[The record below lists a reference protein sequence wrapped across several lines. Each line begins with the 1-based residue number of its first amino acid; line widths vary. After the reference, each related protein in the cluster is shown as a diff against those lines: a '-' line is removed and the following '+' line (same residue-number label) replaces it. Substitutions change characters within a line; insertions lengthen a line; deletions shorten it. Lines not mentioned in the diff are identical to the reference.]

1 MGCYEDHLL
10 LAYMD
15 GELKSESMAV
25 ESHLQECNQC
35 QARLRALAD
44 DEQYL
49 EGVLSDHLEEV
60 ELGHA
65 FKQESWIRFKF
76 QLSSNP
82 KQKPARVSPGRRQVS
97 PGVGRAKFRLGVAA
111 AVVLLLIGS
120 LALGGV
126 RSAVAD
132 LLSVFRVDRIETIGV
147 SIQDMAQMDE
157 ALKKGV
163 ERIDIENIGTF
174 RVKGSE
180 VTIPD
185 WTLAKAENNLGFKI
199 LKPDMQGYG
208 EPHVS
213 VKKHPSQSL
222 TLNVPGI
229 NEAIK
234 KLGGTQVLPQELDLQ
249 TVTLNANP
257 QVFLDYQSPELPS
270 VFMVQMRSPEL
281 EVPGNVKVELVR
293 DALLSLPFWP
303 EEIRRQ
309 LASIDDWR
317 HTMVIPET
325 ANTQPVTVRGYQGLT
340 WNNESEHS
348 MDSTSTTVIWS
359 ENGII
364 CSIKGQLPLERILEI
379 AEGMK

>member
-25 ESHLQECNQC
+25 ESHLQECDEC

-49 EGVLSDHLEEV
+49 EGVLSDHLEEI

-65 FKQESWIRFKF
+65 FKQESWIRFKL
-76 QLSSNP
+76 QLSSTP
-82 KQKPARVSPGRRQVS
+82 KQKLAGVSPGRKVS
-97 PGVGRAKFRLGVAA
+97 SGIGRAKVRLGVAA

-120 LALGGV
+120 LALGSV
-126 RSAVAD
+126 RSALAD
-132 LLSVFRVDRIETIGV
+132 LLSVFRADTIETI
-147 SIQDMAQMDE
+147 SLQDKAQMDE
-157 ALKKGV
+157 ALKRGI
-163 ERIDIENIGTF
+163 ERIDIDNIGTF

-180 VTIPD
+180 ENIPD
-185 WTLAKAENNLGFKI
+185 CTLAEAGNNLGFKI

-234 KLGGTQVLPQELDLQ
+234 KLGGTHLLPQELDLQ
-249 TVTLNANP
+249 TVTLNPHP
-257 QVFLDYQSPELPS
+257 QVFLNYQSSSLPS
-270 VFMVQMRSPEL
+270 VSMVQARNPEL
-281 EVPGNVKVELVR
+281 EVPGNVKAEAVR

-303 EEIRRQ
+303 EGIRQQ
-309 LASIDDWR
+309 LAGINDWR

-325 ANTQPVTVRGYQGLT
+325 ALTQPVTVRGYQGIT
-340 WNNESEHS
+340 WNNGA
-348 MDSTSTTVIWS
+348 DSASTTVIWS

-364 CSIKGQLPLERILEI
+364 YSINGQLPLERILEI